1 MEEAYSIVSP
11 VKISAKISVALSY
24 LADATPYKIYARK
37 NDAGL
42 KIPLNSIIGL
52 LWIKIDQG
60 DVIHFEVEGQQITQ
74 GAGRYVIS
82 KIEDLLNLYA
92 AL

>member
-1 MEEAYSIVSP
+1 M
-11 VKISAKISVALSY
+11 
-24 LADATPYKIYARK
+24 
-37 NDAGL
+37 
-42 KIPLNSIIGL
+42 
-52 LWIKIDQG
+52 KIDKG